1 MSRRLTLGLGP
12 AAALACVVWLLWS
25 VPQLIPPGAGAAG
38 VLAALAVALAAFACA
53 TLVSAAVR
61 HVAAG
66 RDSFRSDVLP
76 IVAGTAS
83 MALIVTVWAHAQ
95 RLGAPPSLAG
105 IPPWALVVL
114 VTALGGGFAWAAH
127 DMDASRNRIAAE
139 RIVVVQETQMLDAA
153 TRSQQLIMAEVRAS
167 IVSAAEAHLAPALDR
182 VESHLALLRSAAAR
196 QVPFPSPLDLRG
208 VADGSL
214 RPLVGALSDQDA
226 VPSPRL
232 SWWGFVV
239 TTVRAQPIVI
249 APLVVVYLLSAPLAY
264 LPVHGAAVTLLL
276 CAQGVALVI
285 LIAGGT
291 NLVMRRFPS
300 RHASIYLLGVIA
312 LVLPGVAY
320 VAIWLDEP
328 PGAIV
333 GTALISLGITALASV
348 TFSGIALWR
357 DRQGEFLDAY
367 RRELEE
373 RASESASQAHLT
385 ALVARDVA
393 RDLHGPVQARLAA
406 CAFAL
411 DVAAAKDD
419 LEAYAAA
426 LEEARDVLSKPLL
439 ADRERVRG
447 QSLQDA
453 VGATVG
459 LWAGLIEVR
468 TAIEES
474 AGELTG
480 VLADDAGRIVE
491 EALSNAVRHGAAT
504 RAVVVVWL
512 EGESVMISVED
523 NGGQVDI
530 GPPGLGS
537 VMMDDVTGGSW
548 SLIAGAEDGMT
559 LRARLSPIQMRPH
572 SAG

>member
-1 MSRRLTLGLGP
+1 MIRRSTLGLGP
-12 AAALACVVWLLWS
+12 AAALAFVVWLLWS

-61 HVAAG
+61 QVAAG
-66 RDSFRSDVLP
+66 RGSFRSDVLP

-83 MALIVTVWAHAQ
+83 MALIVTVWVHAQ

-114 VTALGGGFAWAAH
+114 VTALGAGFGWAAH
-127 DMDASRNRIAAE
+127 DMAAWRNRIAAE
-139 RIVVVQETQMLDAA
+139 RIAVVQETQMLDTA
-153 TRSQQLIMAEVRAS
+153 TRSQQLIMAEVRAA

-182 VESHLALLRSAAAR
+182 VESHLALLRSAATR
-196 QVPFPSPLDLRG
+196 QVPFPSPLDLRS

-232 SWWGFVV
+232 SLWDFVV
-239 TTVRAQPIVI
+239 TTLRTQPIVI
-249 APLVVVYLLSAPLAY
+249 APLVAVYLLSASLVYPAA
-264 LPVHGAAVTLLL
+264 HGVVGTLLL
-276 CAQGVALVI
+276 SAQGVALII
-285 LIAGGT
+285 LIAGAT
-291 NLVMRRFPS
+291 NLVMRRCPS

-320 VAIWLDEP
+320 GAVRLDES

-333 GTALISLGITALASV
+333 SSALISLGITALASV

-367 RRELEE
+367 RRELGD
-373 RASESASQAHLT
+373 RARESARQAHLT

-406 CAFAL
+406 CALAL
-411 DVAAAKDD
+411 DVAAAQAD

-439 ADRERVRG
+439 ADGERVRG
-447 QSLQDA
+447 QSLQAA
-453 VGATVG
+453 VVATVG
-459 LWAGLIEVR
+459 LWAGLMEVR
-468 TAIEES
+468 TTIEES

-504 RAVVVVWL
+504 RAVVAVWL

-523 NGGQVDI
+523 NGETADI

-537 VMMDDVTGGSW
+537 VMMDDLTGGSW
-548 SLIAGAEDGMT
+548 SLTAGAEEGMT
-559 LRARLSPIQMRPH
+559 LRAQLRPL
-572 SAG
+572 GGTVR